1 MIRSEKKAIAILKKG
16 ILKGRKL
23 TMRQRALFKAIAS
36 GKRPTKRRRS
46 NA

>member
-1 MIRSEKKAIAILKKG
+1 MIRSEKKAEVILKKG
-16 ILKGRKL
+16 IIKGRKL